1 FIINGAAI
9 RAVPVVPSY
18 KSHPRPAFYK
28 TARSARAL
36 PIPAAVEA
44 TKHAARSI
52 HKVCCVNKKRIF
64 ANYKNYK

>member
-1 FIINGAAI
+1 MGRQFGLFQWSRLIKAI
-9 RAVPVVPSY
+9 HA
-18 KSHPRPAFYK
+18 RPCFYK

-64 ANYKNYK
+64 ANYKSYK